1 MQLKKVHICLVELGR
16 YLIYLINA
24 VYAGRFG
31 DAAKLAG
38 VGLGTTFLNIICLIP
53 LRGVNGAQDTFTSQ
67 AYRAGEL

>member
-1 MQLKKVHICLVELGR
+1 MIKNFLTLSIPNIVSFFFLA
-16 YLIYLINA
+16 LIYLINA

-53 LRGVNGAQDTFTSQ
+53 LRGVNGAQDAFT
-67 AYRAGEL
+67 A